1 MILLRY
7 LFLLILLVS
16 CSNQATYNYSIESDA
31 PSEDINTRLVF
42 NIFEKNSNDFEFEIQ
57 AFPKETNNIKNYEI
71 VFDMKFRENYGDEFN
86 GVCIGPNWEEFGPG
100 EFTMILDQKNNF
112 KSSINAKIISESDD
126 RCNNYYFYARFL
138 NINMQDGSTYLV
150 GVATDYAGKYPDAPS
165 IWKQNTSNEIE
176 LIFTSNIER
185 YSINFELSK

>member
-176 LIFTSNIER
+176 LILTSNIER